1 MSSSSCHRRVL
12 LLGQKHHVAGR
23 FLKRPLDYFSG
34 FGSDDTDL
42 IREVVRDMLALLPF
56 STNIEEAADVP
67 QALSILSRWQPDV
80 VTLDLQLP
88 GGNGLDVLRAIK
100 QAGLSSTVIAL
111 TNLTDPQIQQACLA
125 AGTAFFLEKSS
136 EMEKL
141 PAILGTVAEKR
152 QDS

>member
-1 MSSSSCHRRVL
+1 MDILIV
-12 LLGQKHHVAGR
+12 
-23 FLKRPLDYFSG
+23 
-34 FGSDDTDL
+34 DDTDL
-42 IREVVRDMLALLPF
+42 IREVIRDMLALLPF

-88 GGNGLDVLRAIK
+88 GGSGLDVLRAIK

-111 TNLTDPQIQQACLA
+111 TSLADPQIRQACLA
-125 AGTAFFLEKSS
+125 AGAAFFLEKSS

-141 PAILGTVAEKR
+141 PAILRTIAEKR
-152 QDS
+152 QNS

>member
-1 MSSSSCHRRVL
+1 MNILIV
-12 LLGQKHHVAGR
+12 
-23 FLKRPLDYFSG
+23 
-34 FGSDDTDL
+34 DDTDL
-42 IREVVRDMLALLPF
+42 IRSLIRDMLALLPF

-88 GGNGLDVLRAIK
+88 GGSGLAVLRAIK

-111 TNLTDPQIQQACLA
+111 TSLADPQIRQACLA
-125 AGTAFFLEKSS
+125 AGASFFLEKSS

-141 PAILGTVAEKR
+141 PAILRTLAGKIR
-152 QDS
+152 HS